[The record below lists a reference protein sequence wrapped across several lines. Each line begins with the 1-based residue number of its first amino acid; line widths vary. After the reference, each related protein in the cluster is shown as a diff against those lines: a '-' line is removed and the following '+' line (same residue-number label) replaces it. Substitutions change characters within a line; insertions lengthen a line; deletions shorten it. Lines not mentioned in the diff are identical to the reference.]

1 MTHTLHR
8 QGTPE
13 NLQNDYVVFT
23 MSAKSHNEVGSA
35 AKMQEFLRIT
45 RRHRPVNMGDMKTG
59 NWFQVEPEKI
69 ETKVQDTSVV
79 HAVFTDIDTV
89 AAVIKEL
96 QEADLGLSVVVSG
109 LLGPVRKT
117 CRNLGMTPAPH
128 TVEHS
133 LGVWGKVEL
142 LPGKE
147 VVIVGSG
154 DIGLIMA
161 RRFTLEGA
169 KVKAVIEIQDKTRGL
184 MRNVVQC
191 VTDFDIPLYFKHKIL
206 KIFGRDRVEGVS
218 VAKVDDEMN
227 KIQGTE
233 FTIDCDTVLISVGL
247 IPENELIEMAG
258 LELDRKTNSP
268 VSKEVNKTSM
278 PGLFVCGNAFKVY
291 DLADSVSKDSESA
304 GRLAAEYLKH

>member
-69 ETKVQDTSVV
+69 ETRVQDTSVV

-147 VVIVGSG
+147 VLEISTMCGHGMVAF
-154 DIGLIMA
+154 GLIEEAVADVKVGRSTPEEAA
-161 RRFTLEGA
+161 RKL
-169 KVKAVIEIQDKTRGL
+169 
-184 MRNVVQC
+184 
-191 VTDFDIPLYFKHKIL
+191 
-206 KIFGRDRVEGVS
+206 
-218 VAKVDDEMN
+218 
-227 KIQGTE
+227 
-233 FTIDCDTVLISVGL
+233 
-247 IPENELIEMAG
+247 AG
-258 LELDRKTNSP
+258 P
-268 VSKEVNKTSM
+268 C
-278 PGLFVCGNAFKVY
+278 VCGIFNPVRAAALLKKM
-291 DLADSVSKDSESA
+291 ADQ
-304 GRLAAEYLKH
+304 